1 MVMPPRW
8 TTSNFPFS
16 KVRTS
21 SGDSNRFKITSVIT
35 NSSAQ
40 AFSSGAEAQLRA
52 GLYVGAKAP
61 TPKVTLTAVAEVVV
75 GFVEPVFAR
84 RVEDVE
90 VDGVFD
96 CPGFVGHVRGDAQD
110 FSGAHDDFFAIDG
123 KL

>member
-16 KVRTS
+16 KLRTS

-35 NSSAQ
+35 NSHAQ
-40 AFSSGAEAQLRA
+40 DFSSGAEAQLRDW
-52 GLYVGAKAP
+52 LHVGAKPP
-61 TPKVTLTAVAEVVV
+61 TPKVKLAAVAEVVV

-84 RVEDVE
+84 GIEDVE

-96 CPGFVGHVRGDAQD
+96 CPGF
-110 FSGAHDDFFAIDG
+110 
-123 KL
+123 